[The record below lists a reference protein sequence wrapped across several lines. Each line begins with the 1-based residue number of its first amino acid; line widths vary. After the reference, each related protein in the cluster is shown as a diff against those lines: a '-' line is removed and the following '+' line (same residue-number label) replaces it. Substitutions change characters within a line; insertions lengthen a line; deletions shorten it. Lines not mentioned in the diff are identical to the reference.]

1 MDPVTIGA
9 IGFALL
15 FTLIFLGLPIGFSFL
30 NVGFLGTV
38 YLAGTSS
45 ALSAL
50 ARIPFTW
57 ISDYIFTTVPLFV
70 LSGLLIAKSGVA
82 KELFAVAN
90 IWLGRMPGGLAMA
103 TTGAIGIF
111 GAISGSSAAGVATMS
126 TVCYPEMKRYK
137 YNDSLATG
145 CIAAGGGIDLMI
157 PPSLGLILFG
167 IMTEVSIGKLFLA
180 GIIPGLLQIGSFFLA
195 IYLVVKFNPAA
206 APASDRNRAT
216 WMQKI
221 TALRD
226 LWMVAALFILVLGGI
241 YLGYFTPIE
250 AGAVSSAGAFT
261 FLLISRRLTFGILME
276 SLRETVSITVL
287 IFTLLLGA
295 MVFNVFLTLSR
306 LPAAMAEML
315 NSVGSPTAGV
325 MLILALYLPLG
336 MVLDATA
343 MIVLTVPLFL
353 PFLMGNEV
361 DLIWFAIMLMMMIQ
375 IGLITPPVGMNVF
388 IARAVIQT
396 VPVKTIFVGM
406 VPFLIA
412 DVIVLALLFLFPQ
425 VSVFLP
431 NAMR

>member
-1 MDPVTIGA
+1 MDPITIGA
-9 IGFALL
+9 VGFAAL
-15 FTLIFLGLPIGFSFL
+15 FTLIILGMPIGFSFL
-30 NVGFLGTV
+30 SIGFLGTV
-38 YLAGTSS
+38 YLAGTAS

-50 ARIPFTW
+50 ARTPFTW
-57 ISDYIFTTVPLFV
+57 ISDYVFTTVPLFV
-70 LSGLLIAKSGVA
+70 LSGLLIAKSGIA
-82 KELFAVAN
+82 KEMFTAAN
-90 IWLGRMPGGLAMA
+90 VWLGRLPGGLAMA

-137 YNDSLATG
+137 YKDSLATG

-167 IMTEVSIGKLFLA
+167 IMTEESIGKLFLA
-180 GIIPGLLQIGSFFLA
+180 GIIPGMLQISSFFLA
-195 IYLVVKFNPAA
+195 IYLVVKFNPSA
-206 APASDRNRAT
+206 APASSLQKVT
-216 WMQKI
+216 WKERFSS
-221 TALRD
+221 LRE

-250 AGAVSSAGAFT
+250 AGGVSSAGAAL
-261 FLLISRRLTFGILME
+261 FLLIGRRLTWRVLID

-306 LPAAMAEML
+306 LPAALADLL
-315 NSVGSPTAGV
+315 NSMGSPTSGV
-325 MLILALYLPLG
+325 LLILALYVPLG

-353 PFLMGNEV
+353 PFLLGNEI

-388 IARAVIQT
+388 VAKAVIRV

-412 DVIVLALLFLFPQ
+412 DIVVLIVLFMFPQ